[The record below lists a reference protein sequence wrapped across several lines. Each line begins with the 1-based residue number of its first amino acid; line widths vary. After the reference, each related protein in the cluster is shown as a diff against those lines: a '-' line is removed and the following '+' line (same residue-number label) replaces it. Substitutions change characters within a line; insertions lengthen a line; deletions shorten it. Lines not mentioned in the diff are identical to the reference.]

1 MKNFFKLEEE
11 SETNPDANNPNNNLS
26 KISDSDIE
34 ANNNNPGDSKIKR
47 CKQKILKTIEENL
60 EVEKSYKT
68 FSIMIFIGLG
78 MLCLSLLFL
87 PVIIFSPSKFVMCF
101 SLGSMIILSSF
112 IFIYGTKSYVE
123 KLFAKNRFVF
133 TILFLVS
140 IILGLYFSISGNY
153 LISIF
158 LAAFQLVTLVVFT
171 LTFFPGGSTGISFI
185 GNLLLSP
192 FRNIWSRLTG
202 QGA

>member
-11 SETNPDANNPNNNLS
+11 SDANPDANNPNNNLS

-34 ANNNNPGDSKIKR
+34 TNNNPADSKIKR

-123 KLFAKNRFVF
+123 KLFAKNRFAF

-158 LAAFQLVTLVVFT
+158 LAVFQLITLVVFT
-171 LTFFPGGSTGISFI
+171 LTFFPGGTAGISFI

-192 FRNIWSRLTG
+192 FRNVWSRLTG